1 MKIFFANLIKKI
13 EYVKISDGFHQLTEF
28 FHMLVNIA
36 YHHKRIPNFFNKIEN
51 ILKIFE
57 DSLKKYSNYE
67 IFQIFSSNKRILLF
81 LIKEKLLV
89 IDDHISHIMI
99 SDKYIERQYHTFFYP
114 EIEAILKK
122 GPDEIKQER
131 YDSCNLPIQYNIL
144 NNTRKLCFN
153 EENIENGKDES
164 EEEEND
170 NEMTLYEEEEENM
183 FNEKNIKKGPIEKF
197 EENRNIGENEDNI
210 CKLILK

>member
-1 MKIFFANLIKKI
+1 
-13 EYVKISDGFHQLTEF
+13 
-28 FHMLVNIA
+28 MLVNIA